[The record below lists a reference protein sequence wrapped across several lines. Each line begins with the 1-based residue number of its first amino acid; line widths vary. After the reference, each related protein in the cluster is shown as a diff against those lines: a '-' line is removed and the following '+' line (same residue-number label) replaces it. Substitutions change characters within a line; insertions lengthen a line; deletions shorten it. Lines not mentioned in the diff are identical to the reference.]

1 MTVKQVK
8 VSSGIA
14 SLDNIIEGGF
24 TPGDVILVAGQ
35 PGAGKTTLAT
45 QFLYN
50 GATECGE
57 TGVYATF
64 VESAAK
70 IKLDMLKFNWD
81 LAKLET
87 ERKITVLDLIQAASE
102 KSVAVN
108 LDVIMSAVK
117 ALQANRLVIDSL
129 TAMTTYIKTKEEARG
144 FISIMKK
151 ILEEC
156 RCTTMLLTE
165 IPWNKNEI
173 GSGFEEFVADCL
185 IILESTLDRFRIKRR
200 LYIPKMRGTNHSL
213 DCHDFFITS
222 EGIKISTLTISEK

>member
-1 MTVKQVK
+1 MTTKQGRVP
-8 VSSGIA
+8 SGIA

-24 TPGDVILVAGQ
+24 TQGDVILVAGQ
-35 PGAGKTTLAT
+35 PGAGKTTLAM
-45 QFLYN
+45 QFLFN

-70 IKLDMLKFNWD
+70 LKLDMLKFNWD
-81 LAKLET
+81 LAKLEK
-87 ERKITVLDLIQAASE
+87 EHNITVLDLMQAASE
-102 KSVAVN
+102 RSVAVN

-129 TAMTTYIKTKEEARG
+129 TSMTTYIKTKEEARS

-151 ILEEC
+151 ILEES
-156 RCTTMLLTE
+156 RCTTMMLME
-165 IPWNKNEI
+165 VPWNKNEI
-173 GSGFEEFVADCL
+173 GSGFEEFVADSL

-213 DCHDFFITS
+213 DCHDFFITP
-222 EGIKISTLTISEK
+222 EGIKISTLTTSEK